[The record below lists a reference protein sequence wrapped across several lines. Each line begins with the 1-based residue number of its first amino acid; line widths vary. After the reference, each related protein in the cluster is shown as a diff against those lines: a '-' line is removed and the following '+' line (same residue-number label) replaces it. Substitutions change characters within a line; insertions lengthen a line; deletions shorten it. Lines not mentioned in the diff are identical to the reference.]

1 MSAGSSLSD
10 LLRVSAEPPVF
21 STSAYDGTDRLLIN
35 CSFHLD
41 HKLHCCL
48 HITCVAVL
56 ITNFTA
62 APMSQSDQALSL
74 FYFSSHF
81 FLYYHYFLVRGDQG
95 FDWERKK
102 KSVLTKWADH
112 KPREHQTKWAS
123 LKCNGPAHI

>member
-10 LLRVSAEPPVF
+10 LLRASAEPPVF

-81 FLYYHYFLVRGDQG
+81 FPLLSLFFG
-95 FDWERKK
+95 ERRPGLRLGKK
-102 KSVLTKWADH
+102 KEERV
-112 KPREHQTKWAS
+112 
-123 LKCNGPAHI
+123 N